1 VIHTKINAALSAKL
15 ATLNIPTQYE
25 NAPFTPTAGVTYL
38 RETYL
43 PAATLAVALAQTDDY
58 SGIYQVMVMAPKDG
72 GKGAGLNTAQTVMAA
87 FPRGLR
93 MLREGHNIA
102 IQQVSQ
108 RPALL
113 IGDRWAVVVEVTF
126 RAFK

>member
-1 VIHTKINAALSAKL
+1 MIHTKINAALSAKL
-15 ATLNIPTQYE
+15 ATLNIPTQFE
-25 NAPFTPTAGVTYL
+25 NAPFTPQAGVVYL
-38 RETYL
+38 REAYL
-43 PAATLAVALAQTDDY
+43 PASTIALGLSQTDDY

-93 MLREGHNIA
+93 MVREGQNIA

-108 RPALL
+108 RPAIL

-126 RAFK
+126 RAFR